1 MGERVRKPAAAPTEG
16 VVGRED
22 TAQEGDQRN
31 AVLAVLT
38 QRIDIPPD
46 IAVQRDLAV
55 ESRSAISADA
65 ASRPESAAIGTPG
78 PGWVLP
84 PAR

>member
-1 MGERVRKPAAAPTEG
+1 MGEWVGHPAAAPAER

-22 TAQEGDQRN
+22 AAQEGDQRD
-31 AVLAVLT
+31 AVLAVLA
-38 QRIDIPPD
+38 QRVDVPPD
-46 IAVQRDLAV
+46 IAVQRDRAV
-55 ESRSAISADA
+55 EARSAISADA
-65 ASRPESAAIGTPG
+65 AIRPERAAIGTPG